1 MNAKHPP
8 SSHHRHLAALG
19 AVLFLLLGTLVGC
32 ASSGG
37 GADSDP
43 DSAPAVGTSAM
54 VMDDPSSATLR
65 QYLIHPPSAGVSQ
78 SAVPLV
84 VVLHGAGS
92 DPGEI
97 EASSGFSAL
106 ADQERFVVV
115 YPEATGTGE
124 GRSWNAGFCCGR
136 QAEEGV
142 DDVGFVL
149 RVVDHVAERVPVDRE
164 RVYLVGYAE
173 GGMLAYRVASERTG
187 ELAALAVVAGAMGVR
202 VPGEEEPRMVPPAR
216 FPLPVMIMH
225 SLGDESIHY
234 WERDAGQGPV
244 YVDVVKAVERW
255 VVSNVCGFMPKIRN
269 ERDGLVLRRSFV
281 GQAPVEVVVLKAWGH
296 GWPGRQATD
305 QLPESSALR
314 GFDAAEVI
322 WGFLAVQT
330 RRGLLATE

>member
-8 SSHHRHLAALG
+8 SSRHRHRAALG
-19 AVLFLLLGTLVGC
+19 AVLLLLLGTLAGC

-37 GADSDP
+37 GGGSSDP
-43 DSAPAVGTSAM
+43 DAAVGTSAM
-54 VMDDPSSATLR
+54 VMDDPSSAKLR
-65 QYLIHPPSAGVSQ
+65 QYLIHPPSAGLSQ

-92 DPGEI
+92 DPVEI

-106 ADQERFVVV
+106 ADRERFVVV

-149 RVVDHVAERVPVDRE
+149 RVVDHVAERVLVDRE

-173 GGMLAYRVASERTG
+173 GGMLAHRVASEHTG

-234 WERDAGQGPV
+234 WERDAVEEPV
-244 YVDVVKAVERW
+244 YVDVVKTVERW
-255 VVSNVCGFMPKIRN
+255 VVSNVCGYMPRIRN
-269 ERDGLVLRRSFV
+269 ERDGLVLRRSFA
-281 GQAPVEVVVLKAWGH
+281 GQAPVEVVVLKGWGH

-322 WGFLAVQT
+322 WEFLAVQS
-330 RRGLLATE
+330 RRGLAAE